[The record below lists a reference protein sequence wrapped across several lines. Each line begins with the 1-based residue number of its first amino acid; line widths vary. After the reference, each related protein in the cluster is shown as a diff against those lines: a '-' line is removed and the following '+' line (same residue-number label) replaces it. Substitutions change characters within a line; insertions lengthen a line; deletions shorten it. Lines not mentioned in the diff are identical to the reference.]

1 MHKMKQKKRS
11 YLRYQQIYTIPRHK
25 PNENF
30 PKPSKKKSKTRPKG
44 AKNGFIV

>member
-44 AKNGFIV
+44 AKNGLIV